1 MDGVVVG
8 RFRVWPLAVRL
19 SAGTDLEHGY
29 RPGHAAIQ
37 IQTPGVES
45 EGRRSEGMSV
55 ESWSLNSNAAKSW
68 LERDPDGIWV
78 LRSDY
83 EASEQQCAALIASE
97 AHARERISEL
107 ENTLEKA
114 QDHIRCLE
122 SITPAATFPER
133 FAVWKALGF
142 PDGHEGDLVAAARKL
157 KEDHDSLAETAT
169 DADNELAEAV
179 KERNALR
186 VVLEMFMEKWP
197 TVENAVNGALMFQHI
212 HGMPYNGPT
221 LEAELTAMRA
231 ALATP
236 APEPSQPFECPM
248 CAPGTCPGGAH
259 VSALWGDGIRTREQY
274 AAMVEKSKSPT
285 PAPEKQP

>member
-45 EGRRSEGMSV
+45 EGRRSKGMSETICETCEGTGEVLTV
-55 ESWSLNSNAAKSW
+55 ERGDIPCPACVGRELEQMRAKFS
-68 LERDPDGIWV
+68 
-78 LRSDY
+78 
-83 EASEQQCAALIASE
+83 ASEQQCAALIASE
-97 AHARERISEL
+97 AHARERVSEL
-107 ENTLEKA
+107 EQANA
-114 QDHIRCLE
+114 
-122 SITPAATFPER
+122 AATFPER

-142 PDGHEGDLVAAARKL
+142 PDGHDGDLVAAARKL

-169 DADNELAEAV
+169 DADKQLAEAV
-179 KERNALR
+179 KQRNALR
-186 VVLEMFMEKWP
+186 IVIEMFMEKWP
-197 TVENAVNGALMFQHI
+197 TIENAVNGALMFQHI

-236 APEPSQPFECPM
+236 APEPNQPFECPM
-248 CAPGTCPGGAH
+248 CAPGTCPGGA
-259 VSALWGDGIRTREQY
+259 
-274 AAMVEKSKSPT
+274 K
-285 PAPEKQP
+285 